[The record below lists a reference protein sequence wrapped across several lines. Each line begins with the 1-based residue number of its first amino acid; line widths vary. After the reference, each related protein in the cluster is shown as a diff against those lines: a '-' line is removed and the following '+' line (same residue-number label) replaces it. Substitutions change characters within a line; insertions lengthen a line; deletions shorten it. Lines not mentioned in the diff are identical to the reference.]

1 MNFTSSSQT
10 YRAVMHFCHIL
21 AICLVG
27 CNTLMGQIY
36 QFHDSP
42 DHQAEQLPLD
52 IPFSYENGFIIVEVK
67 LHHVLPLRF
76 VFDTGAEYTILTDK
90 TLLSL
95 FNLEPDR
102 TFTLLGADMQTYLYA
117 DLFRGIHLQVGS
129 YAFPGRDILVT
140 HEDYFQFQQHTGS
153 QVHGIL
159 GADILQRYVVSI
171 DYKRNRIKL
180 LPSGYSIKAQS
191 RYEIPMSVVR
201 NRPYIQVAAAI
212 GRDAA
217 HQQLKLLLDS
227 GAALGLLL
235 MSGRDSFIVIPE
247 NARESVL
254 GIGLGGAI
262 LGAQG
267 RLPMLSIGAT
277 EFSDVPVSFQYVA
290 EYRDTTFLQGRQGL
304 LGNAILE
311 RFKVILDFPG
321 GRAFFIPNRRSN
333 KPFPVNRS
341 GLFVI
346 VSGLELDRY
355 IISSVASDSPG
366 EAAGL
371 RAGDEILAIGWL
383 NKSWL
388 SLTLINRYFQKK
400 KGTSL
405 RIRYRRGQEKNTT
418 HLILGDY

>member
-1 MNFTSSSQT
+1 MNLISCTNRSFI
-10 YRAVMHFCHIL
+10 HICHIL
-21 AICLVG
+21 AMCLVV
-27 CNTLMGQIY
+27 CNPLIGQIY
-36 QFHDSP
+36 QFHESP
-42 DHQAEQLPLD
+42 DHQADQLPFD
-52 IPFSYENGFIIVEVK
+52 IPFSYENGFIIVDVK

-95 FNLEPDR
+95 YNLKPDR

-117 DLFRGIHLQVGS
+117 DLFRDIHLQVGNYS
-129 YAFPGRDILVT
+129 FPGRDILVT
-140 HEDYFQFQQHTGS
+140 HEDYFQYQQHTGS
-153 QVHGIL
+153 YVHGIL
-159 GADILQRYVVSI
+159 GADILQRYIVSI
-171 DYKRNRIKL
+171 DYKKNRIKL
-180 LPSGYSIKAQS
+180 LPSDQSIKAQS
-191 RYEIPMSVVR
+191 LYGMPMTVIR
-201 NRPYIQVAAAI
+201 NRPYIQVSAAI
-212 GRDAA
+212 GQGAGN
-217 HQQLKLLLDS
+217 QQLKLLLDS

-235 MSGRDSFIVIPE
+235 ISGRDSMIVIPE

-254 GIGLGGAI
+254 GIGLGGLI

-277 EFSDVPVSFQYVA
+277 EFTDVPVSFQYIA
-290 EYRDTTFLQGRQGL
+290 EYRDTLFLSGRQGL

-321 GRAFFIPNRRSN
+321 GRAFLIPNRHSN

-346 VSGLELDRY
+346 VSGPRLDRY
-355 IISSVASDSPG
+355 IISSVAPGSPG

-371 RAGDEILAIGWL
+371 KVGDEILGIGWQ
-383 NKSWL
+383 NNSWL

-405 RIRYRRGQEKNTT
+405 RIRYRRGPEKNTT
-418 HLILGDY
+418 NLILGDY